1 MKSPVTGKEM
11 ELQREFRT
19 LHYRKEPFEV
29 VFHYYLCTDS
39 GEQFTTT
46 ELDNLNLLQVH
57 NQYRAKYA
65 IPFVDEIKAIRNK
78 YDLSAAK
85 MSVILGFGA
94 NVYRNYEAGEMPSV
108 STGRMIRMAEDPREF
123 LRILDFA
130 RNELDETDYNKV
142 QRKIYHALEQEGTR
156 QTQVEQWLFETTLPT
171 IYNGYRMPSLEKV
184 GRMVAFLAGRN
195 KPFLTALNKLMFYAD
210 FLHFQKCGAG
220 ISGLYYHAIQKG
232 PVPNNY
238 GSIYNC
244 LVNDG
249 YIKIEEV
256 EFKDFVGEQ
265 FSSGDKEKAVLSGEI
280 FSATEIEILKQ
291 VAQRFKGMNTR
302 QIVEISHTE
311 KAWQHNIDSNGRIN
325 YVYGF
330 ILKQIE

>member
-1 MKSPVTGKEM
+1 MKSPVAGKEM
-11 ELQREFRT
+11 KLQREFRT
-19 LHYRKEPFEV
+19 LQYRKEPFEV
-29 VFHYYLCTDS
+29 VFHYYWCTDS
-39 GEQFTTT
+39 NEQFTTT

-94 NVYRNYEAGEMPSV
+94 NVYRNYEGGEMPSV

-130 RNELDETDYNKV
+130 RNALDEDDYSKV
-142 QRKIYHALEQEGTR
+142 QRKIYHALNEEGKG
-156 QTQVEQWLFETTLPT
+156 QAQIEQWLFQTKLPT
-171 IYNGYRMPSLEKV
+171 IYNGYRMPDLEKV
-184 GRMVAFLAGRN
+184 GRMVAFFAGRN

-210 FLHFQKCGAG
+210 FLHFKKCGAG

-238 GSIYNC
+238 GGIYNC

-265 FSSGDKEKAVLSGEI
+265 FLCANKEKAELSESL
-280 FSATEIEILKQ
+280 FSTTEIETLKQ

-302 QIVEISHTE
+302 QIVEVSHTE
-311 KAWQHNIDSNGRIN
+311 KAWQHNVDDHGRIN
-325 YVYGF
+325 YAYGF
-330 ILKQIE
+330 VLKQIE